1 MWKVD
6 HGDGIS
12 VLEVATHVQFL
23 GSVKH
28 VYHNV
33 HALKDVTLEFLE
45 FLERDTMFSTV
56 ELTHTDTLLLV
67 EHQCLQV
74 VSKETTTVLEQIMVA
89 VKDMQCSLVVVDSH
103 HLQQVAAVGVAGVAQ
118 A

>member
-28 VYHNV
+28 VYHNA

-45 FLERDTMFSTV
+45 FLDRDTILSTV
-56 ELTHTDTLLLV
+56 ELTDTEYLLLV
-67 EHQCLQV
+67 EHQWQQV
-74 VSKETTTVLEQIMVA
+74 VS
-89 VKDMQCSLVVVDSH
+89 
-103 HLQQVAAVGVAGVAQ
+103 
-118 A
+118 

>member
-12 VLEVATHVQFL
+12 VLEDATNVQFL

-45 FLERDTMFSTV
+45 FLDRDTMFSTV
-56 ELTHTDTLLLV
+56 ELTDTEYLLLV
-67 EHQCLQV
+67 EHQWQQV
-74 VSKETTTVLEQIMVA
+74 VS
-89 VKDMQCSLVVVDSH
+89 
-103 HLQQVAAVGVAGVAQ
+103 
-118 A
+118 

>member
-45 FLERDTMFSTV
+45 FLDRDTMFSTV
-56 ELTHTDTLLLV
+56 ELTDTEYLLLV
-67 EHQCLQV
+67 EHQWQQV
-74 VSKETTTVLEQIMVA
+74 VS
-89 VKDMQCSLVVVDSH
+89 
-103 HLQQVAAVGVAGVAQ
+103 
-118 A
+118 